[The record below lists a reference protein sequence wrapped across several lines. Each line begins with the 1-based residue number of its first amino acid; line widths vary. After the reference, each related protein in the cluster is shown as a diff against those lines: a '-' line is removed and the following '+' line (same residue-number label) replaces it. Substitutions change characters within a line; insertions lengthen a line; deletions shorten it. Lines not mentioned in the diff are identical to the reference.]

1 MRRNDSRARGHPG
14 WWAFLVHRVSGLLLA
29 LFLPLHLLALS
40 QSLRGAAALDGFLRW
55 ADQPLFKFAEW
66 GLAILLTA
74 HMVGGIRLLLL
85 EFAPWQGMR
94 KGMIKLTMLASM
106 LMAIVFAWALLA
118 A

>member
-1 MRRNDSRARGHPG
+1 MRRNDSRARNHPG
-14 WWAFLVHRVSGLLLA
+14 WWAFLIHRISGVRLA

-55 ADQPLFKFAEW
+55 AEQPLFKFAEW

-74 HMVGGIRLLLL
+74 HMAGGIRLLLL
-85 EFAPWQGMR
+85 EFGHWQGMR

-106 LMAIVFAWALLA
+106 LMAVLFAWALLGS
-118 A
+118 